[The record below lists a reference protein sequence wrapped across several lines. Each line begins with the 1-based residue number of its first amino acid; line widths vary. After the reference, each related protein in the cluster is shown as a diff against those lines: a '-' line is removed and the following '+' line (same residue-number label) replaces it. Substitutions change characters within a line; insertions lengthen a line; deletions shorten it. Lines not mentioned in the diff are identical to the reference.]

1 MWAYLSVVLW
11 GFIEEEGGERE
22 ERADSYSVCSCKY
35 KKYQL
40 FFSAFF
46 ATFRT
51 PPTKGKKKKKARKEE
66 RENLLSYFLWCYGFS
81 IFIKLGLGVRE
92 IGCPMNY
99 DLSGYTFLLP

>member
-1 MWAYLSVVLW
+1 M
-11 GFIEEEGGERE
+11 ERGKKE
-22 ERADSYSVCSCKY
+22 QIVILCALANIKNTSYSFLHFLLPSGH
-35 KKYQL
+35 L
-40 FFSAFF
+40 
-46 ATFRT
+46 
-51 PPTKGKKKKKARKEE
+51 PPKEKKKKARKEE